1 MLLLV
6 VLAKIQ
12 HNFTLCITY
21 NFKLHTITY
30 IITFARTSYKEV
42 EPKPVEQAPIFS
54 HDFFFSKP
62 TRFFP
67 ATAFIEFW
75 KRRQAVIAWEWD
87 LTNFE
92 EEEQTRPEFEASVK
106 TTRINPV
113 TKKPEPYL
121 PTWNKCYRV
130 TATWSVVLFMVCIV
144 ILFWITPPT
153 A

>member
-1 MLLLV
+1 M
-6 VLAKIQ
+6 
-12 HNFTLCITY
+12 
-21 NFKLHTITY
+21 
-30 IITFARTSYKEV
+30 
-42 EPKPVEQAPIFS
+42 IFV
-54 HDFFFSKP
+54 SKQ

-92 EEEQTRPEFEASVK
+92 EEEQTRPEFEASIK

-121 PTWNKCYRV
+121 PTWDKCYRV
-130 TATWSVVLFMVCIV
+130 TATWSIVLFMVWTVGKNPKKCN
-144 ILFWITPPT
+144 LRRSLKR
-153 A
+153 